1 MDIKIIT
8 SGARKICF
16 KDVII
21 LAIQNFPP
29 IIIGTKISKTSP
41 AVYLFFSFLLLAYL
55 TPRNGII
62 FANAE
67 YMKTIVPFLVS
78 VALLAACST
87 SKSSTE
93 KKTSTAKVTKQ
104 DLMKGGTS
112 FDNAVILRVKTESA
126 GVAEEYKWLAESYPG
141 YSMIRK
147 TQTSR
152 GNKHY
157 DIITFKTRD
166 GIEKNAYFDITS
178 FYKK

>member
-1 MDIKIIT
+1 VFVVNSATAT
-8 SGARKICF
+8 SGFQRSRVEVAACY
-16 KDVII
+16 
-21 LAIQNFPP
+21 
-29 IIIGTKISKTSP
+29 
-41 AVYLFFSFLLLAYL
+41 YLFFSFFLLAYL
-55 TPRNGII
+55 APRNGII
-62 FANAE
+62 FAMAGD
-67 YMKTIVPFLVS
+67 MKTIVSFLIFV
-78 VALLAACST
+78 VLLTACST
-87 SKSSTE
+87 SKKPTSE
-93 KKTSTAKVTKQ
+93 KKASTAKVTKQ

-147 TQTSR
+147 LQTSK